1 MKINQIYFGILS
13 TINILLINL
22 NIIFQKILKKK
33 IIVFFHPRGDLK
45 NISEYYI
52 NPLFKSKYKNHK
64 IFILENSS
72 ISFLSLKIIKETFLR
87 YLFGVDVFFNNYLC
101 DTFPKN
107 CKKIFIHHDIY
118 DTPLANK
125 KVYKDLK
132 NRLIK
137 YDFILLP
144 SIKSKT
150 LFDELDI
157 DYTKENIKFEFI
169 GYYKLDLFKNK
180 RNSKKKIS
188 NKIVIAPTNLLS
200 FPDMSLYKDIYKII
214 DSILKYSNFKVILRP
229 HPANFKSSK
238 VKLIANKYKKNERFF
253 LDTSKN
259 YFKIYN
265 NSCCLISDLSGTAYT
280 YSLLTE
286 KLVVFYS
293 NYEKKLRALNY
304 HKLNYFKD
312 REKIGYV
319 VSNLKYLIK
328 ILNNNKK
335 LSAKIKK
342 KQNKLQ
348 KIFYIGSTKQRFEK
362 FLNKV
367 L

>member
-1 MKINQIYFGILS
+1 MKINQIYLGILS

-169 GYYKLDLFKNK
+169 GYYTLDLFKNK

-214 DSILKYSNFKVILRP
+214 DSILKYSNFEVILRP

>member
-13 TINILLINL
+13 IMNIFLINL

-33 IIVFFHPRGDLK
+33 VIVFFHPRGDLK

-52 NPLFKSKYKNHK
+52 NPLFNSKYKNHK
-64 IFILENSS
+64 VFILENSS

-118 DTPLANK
+118 DTPIANK
-125 KVYKDLK
+125 KVYKDIR
-132 NRLIK
+132 NRFIK
-137 YDFILLP
+137 YDYILLP

-150 LFDELDI
+150 IFDDLDI
-157 DYTKENIKFEFI
+157 NYTKENIRFEFI
-169 GYYKLDLFKNK
+169 GYYKLDLLKNK
-180 RNSKKKIS
+180 RNSKKNFL
-188 NKIVIAPTNLLS
+188 NKIVIAPTNFLS
-200 FPDMSLYKDIYKII
+200 FPDMSLYKNIYKII
-214 DSILKYSNFKVILRP
+214 DSIFKYSNFEVILRP
-229 HPANFKSSK
+229 HPSNFNSPK
-238 VKLIANKYKKNERFF
+238 VKLIAKKYKKNERFF

-293 NYEKKLRALNY
+293 NYEKKLKALNY

-312 REKIGYV
+312 REKVGYV
-319 VSNLKYLIK
+319 VNNPKNLIK

-335 LSAKIKK
+335 LSTKLKK

-348 KIFYIGSTKQRFEK
+348 KIFYIGSTKKRFEK

>member
-1 MKINQIYFGILS
+1 M
-13 TINILLINL
+13 
-22 NIIFQKILKKK
+22 KKK

-101 DTFPKN
+101 DTFPEN

-214 DSILKYSNFKVILRP
+214 DSILKYSNFEVILRP